1 MCLRSGAIDALFTQT
16 PGREAVE
23 GFAPTASAPGQNA
36 VPGPGRPWASPWRAA
51 EARSQ
56 RIAYSRGV
64 VGRGLSR
71 NEAMRTLPP
80 STGCAGILGRT
91 EVAGFWDE
99 PSVIARY
106 SVGGLAAHAV
116 HGVVWLEQLL
126 TDAEP
131 VGLRPVDVGEFFGAN
146 RVDREA
152 DEEVREDAFSA
163 SLRAAAEGFA
173 RTGINTVR
181 AALMQR
187 ATSSSASWMKH
198 PTRVPLPSSGSPV
211 GRSRS
216 VSICGLGCSKS
227 WCTATTWSAACPVWS
242 RQILP
247 EPRSRSPWTS
257 ASSWPRP
264 GWVDSPSLRGFT
276 RSERALPGA
285 LRVL

>member
-1 MCLRSGAIDALFTQT
+1 M
-16 PGREAVE
+16 
-23 GFAPTASAPGQNA
+23 
-36 VPGPGRPWASPWRAA
+36 
-51 EARSQ
+51 
-56 RIAYSRGV
+56 
-64 VGRGLSR
+64 GRGLSR
-71 NEAMRTLPP
+71 NEADAYL
-80 STGCAGILGRT
+80 SAVDWLGGILGRT

-131 VGLRPVDVGEFFGAN
+131 VGLRPVEVGEYFGAN

-181 AALMQR
+181 AALMTARDQLVGLLDEAPDSRAVAVIR
-187 ATSSSASWMKH
+187 ATGGQV
-198 PTRVPLPSSGSPV
+198 PLGEYLRTRVLEVVVHGDDLVCSVPGLVAPDPPRASVDIALDVCLELAEARV
-211 GRSRS
+211 G
-216 VSICGLGCSKS
+216 GL
-227 WCTATTWSAACPVWS
+227 AA
-242 RQILP
+242 
-247 EPRSRSPWTS
+247 
-257 ASSWPRP
+257 
-264 GWVDSPSLRGFT
+264 LRGFT